1 MQTKI
6 IVKKSRCLF
15 VILAPSIEY
24 TVGGLKTES
33 ICLDMQMTI
42 LNSPG
47 DFLLLYFT
55 VIVYSLIMETEPEDI
70 MPESAFDKDPFQM
83 TVEDVYDISHVIGQ
97 DLLHIN
103 KEARGVSDIVAGLQ
117 FKIVRVLEVLETLVN
132 QSSLTAEELKM
143 ERDNLKAEVERLLRE
158 SSQPGQVSV

>member
-1 MQTKI
+1 
-6 IVKKSRCLF
+6 
-15 VILAPSIEY
+15 
-24 TVGGLKTES
+24 
-33 ICLDMQMTI
+33 MQMTI
-42 LNSPG
+42 LNTLLISPG
-47 DFLLLYFT
+47 DLLLLYFT
-55 VIVYSLIMETEPEDI
+55 VIVYSLKIMETEPEDI

-97 DLLHIN
+97 DLLKIN

-158 SSQPGQVSV
+158 SSQPGQVNV